1 MLDSYDFEL
10 ELNSSAEKRFFFE
23 EENEIPEAP
32 ESWSLD
38 DFGDLVSGSD
48 EFML

>member
-1 MLDSYDFEL
+1 MLDNYDFEF
-10 ELNSSAEKRFFFE
+10 ELDTSIESKLFFE
-23 EENEIPEAP
+23 DESELPDAP

-48 EFML
+48 DFGL

>member
-10 ELNSSAEKRFFFE
+10 ELDSSLENRFPFE
-23 EENEIPEAP
+23 DESEIPEAP

-38 DFGDLVSGSD
+38 DFGDLVNGSD